1 MGRYKSSDRMKF
13 GLLLATAE
21 SKQVFH
27 CYATH
32 GKAYG
37 RAIPNFAADVRI
49 VVINAARQAHWDD
62 ATFDPYKR
70 FQCAVL
76 SDPRD
81 WRLLGWAMADGSLPK
96 PSTTFAKFDPKT
108 DPPEIRFVFADELA
122 AKVLTVG
129 GPLQDEFG
137 IELR

>member
-13 GLLLATAE
+13 GLPLATAE

-81 WRLLGWAMADGSLPK
+81 WRLLGWAMADGSLPFGELE
-96 PSTTFAKFDPKT
+96 PVDPLLAQFNFLQGFNI
-108 DPPEIRFVFADELA
+108 PPHQQPH
-122 AKVLTVG
+122 
-129 GPLQDEFG
+129 GPPHISGCDTSS
-137 IELR
+137 RRP